1 MSNHCTLLWRK
12 DIWQWTST
20 LEQWKCWKTLVFGA
34 LCALLMSNNCT
45 LLWRK
50 DIWQWKC
57 WKKLAH
63 LPVKMLKNS
72 TLRNTFWQFWCSNNC
87 TLLWRRSRQWRG
99 VCNWVSQSLP
109 WGGAMNIALVQCCF
123 LLFFCRYTDLPQMM
137 RFVSRQWRG
146 ICKWVLQ
153 SLLWSVLSRTCSS
166 TNVVFRVIIA
176 MVVLSTTCPSTCVYL
191 LWHSIVAFGD
201 SIWLCQWLCI
211 RVI

>member
-1 MSNHCTLLWRK
+1 MHFWCRIIVRCCGEKTFGNENVEKNQHVC
-12 DIWQWTST
+12 
-20 LEQWKCWKTLVFGA
+20 QWKCWKTLLFGTLFA
-34 LCALLMSNNCT
+34 VLM
-45 LLWRK
+45 
-50 DIWQWKC
+50 
-57 WKKLAH
+57 
-63 LPVKMLKNS
+63 
-72 TLRNTFWQFWCSNNC
+72 SNNC

-153 SLLWSVLSRTCSS
+153 SLLWSVLPRTCSS

-176 MVVLSTTCPSTCVYL
+176 MVVLSTTCPSTCVGTFNQSVSHL
-191 LWHSIVAFGD
+191 VSSLVS
-201 SIWLCQWLCI
+201 
-211 RVI
+211 